1 MNYEFSCDGDDKC
14 TLKLDDGQEFRGFRD
29 GTLIEFRGIPYAE
42 PPIAERRWKSPV
54 LKTKYEE
61 PVIAEKWSYICA
73 TFWAGDDPGLFS
85 TKMFR
90 IRFLTN
96 FQCTERYFIKT

>member
-1 MNYEFSCDGDDKC
+1 MNYEFGCDADDKC

-42 PPIAERRWKSPV
+42 SPTGELRWKSPV

-85 TKMFR
+85 TELFS
-90 IRFLTN
+90 I
-96 FQCTERYFIKT
+96 YFDQFSVY